1 MRKVLYILSKLT
13 DEDVDWIAATGRR
26 TDHALGDILIK
37 QGAEIGS
44 LMFVLDGKVSVEVEG
59 VGQIAS
65 LGSGEVL
72 GEMSLVDESLPSAGV
87 IVVEPAKVLH
97 LDRNVLNIKLN
108 GDPAFA
114 ARLYRAIAMFLS
126 VRMRSTVQRLG
137 YGKAVVTSDDQLD
150 DELDLAMLENITI
163 AGSRFDRM
171 IKRLLST

>member
-1 MRKVLYILSKLT
+1 MRKVLYILSRLT
-13 DEDVDWIAATGRR
+13 DEDVDWFASTGRR
-26 TDHALGDILIK
+26 TNHAAGDVLIK
-37 QGAEIGS
+37 QGAPINS

-72 GEMSLVDESLPSAGV
+72 GEMSLVDESPPSAGV
-87 IVVEPAKVLH
+87 IVVEPTRVLH
-97 LDRNVLNIKLN
+97 IDRTVLNAKIE

-126 VRMRSTVQRLG
+126 VRMRSTVQVLG
-137 YGKAVVTSDDQLD
+137 YGKATVVAD
-150 DELDLAMLENITI
+150 DELDISLLDNVTI

-171 IKRLLST
+171 IKKLLMT